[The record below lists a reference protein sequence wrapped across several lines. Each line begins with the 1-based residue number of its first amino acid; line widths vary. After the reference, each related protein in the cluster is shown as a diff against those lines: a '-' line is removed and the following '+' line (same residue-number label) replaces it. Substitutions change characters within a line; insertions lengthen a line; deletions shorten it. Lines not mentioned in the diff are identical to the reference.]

1 MTQPLL
7 DIQHLSVNYGHHQA
21 LHDLDLQVEPGEIV
35 GIVGESGSGKSTL
48 IQTIMGLL
56 DTEGCVTAGSVLFGN
71 NPPVCLTNL
80 SERELR
86 TYRGASLALMMQDP
100 YATFSPVRTIGS
112 QFKQVLTA
120 HRSQLQGKFEGGK
133 SAGGKSVGEK
143 STGWKSAGW
152 RACACETL
160 RRVGL
165 DDPQTILKSY
175 PFELSG
181 GMCQRASLALALAQK
196 PALLLAD
203 EPTSALDVAVQV
215 QVIRE
220 LLGVRA
226 QLQCGMLVVSHNIGM
241 MVRLADR
248 IAVLHEGRLV
258 EMGSP
263 SNLINNPQHAYTRSL
278 IQAIPQFGKKLPS
291 QDTSGGSASHDQ
303 PVADGSASH
312 DQPVVDGS
320 ASNHQPVAD
329 MSHSCTAPL
338 LTIENVTKTYQ
349 GMAQPALRDVSM
361 SITRGE
367 CVGLV
372 GGSGSGKSTLARL
385 ILNLEEPDQGNIV
398 YQGTNLGM
406 LKGKDRRAY
415 YSHVQMVFQ
424 NHVGSFDP
432 HQTLGASVR
441 EFGCNFGLSRNQA
454 QEKAERLFRQVGLSI
469 DLFERY
475 PHEVS
480 GGQCQRA
487 AIARALMA
495 NPELLVCDEMTSALD
510 VSVQAAL
517 VDTLARLKNDMTILF
532 ISHDLAL
539 VDMLC
544 DRTIVMHDG
553 VIVEQGMTHELIRH
567 AQHPYTKQLIES
579 ASHDHL

>member
-7 DIQHLSVNYGHHQA
+7 DIQHLSVNYGHHQV

-133 SAGGKSVGEK
+133 SAGGKSVGE
-143 STGWKSAGW
+143 KSAGW

-291 QDTSGGSASHDQ
+291 QDTSGGSAS
-303 PVADGSASH
+303 
-312 DQPVVDGS
+312 
-320 ASNHQPVAD
+320 NHQPVAD

-338 LTIENVTKTYQ
+338 LTIENVTKTYR

-398 YQGTNLGM
+398 YQGTSLGA

-441 EFGCNFGLSRNQA
+441 EFGRNFGLSRNQA

-567 AQHPYTKQLIES
+567 AQHSYTKQLIES